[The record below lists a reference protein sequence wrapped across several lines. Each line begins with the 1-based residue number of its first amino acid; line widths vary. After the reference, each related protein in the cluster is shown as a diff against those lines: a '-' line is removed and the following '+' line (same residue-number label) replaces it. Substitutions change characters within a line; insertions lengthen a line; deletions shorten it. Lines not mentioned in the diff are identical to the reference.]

1 MIKSEYSSHTII
13 FHFLIVYSIF
23 NGAIDGLQTSD
34 FYVNDLPLL
43 PKNSSSIRM
52 HAGYLPVNH
61 QHHGALFFWHF
72 ADKSTTD
79 KSTTVI
85 WLAGGPGGSS
95 IAEAWWE
102 IGPFR
107 FQQDGTIVKNN
118 GSWSLFANLLFV
130 DQPVGTGFSYIDT
143 DSFIHDLPEMAD
155 QFLYFLDR
163 YIEIFPELLDEDIY
177 LAGSSFAGQYIPYI
191 AQAILEK
198 RMALKL
204 HGLLIGNG
212 WIDPRT
218 TYMSYLPFAVEKNL
232 VEKESAFYNRMS
244 EKVKECQEALSKK
257 VHVLEDEC
265 ELILQQI
272 TLDSP
277 QTDYYAKH
285 YKYKCMDMYNLHLA
299 NTDMNCGINKRSE
312 EKYVTTYLQRQDVMS
327 RIHVDEKKV
336 NWTDF
341 SYSVHRSFDARHST
355 PSVEFPSC
363 SIVVNMTSFTI
374 IE

>member
-13 FHFLIVYSIF
+13 FHFLIVCSIF

-118 GSWSLFANLLFV
+118 GSW
-130 DQPVGTGFSYIDT
+130 
-143 DSFIHDLPEMAD
+143 
-155 QFLYFLDR
+155 
-163 YIEIFPELLDEDIY
+163 
-177 LAGSSFAGQYIPYI
+177 
-191 AQAILEK
+191 
-198 RMALKL
+198 
-204 HGLLIGNG
+204 
-212 WIDPRT
+212 
-218 TYMSYLPFAVEKNL
+218 
-232 VEKESAFYNRMS
+232 
-244 EKVKECQEALSKK
+244 
-257 VHVLEDEC
+257 
-265 ELILQQI
+265 
-272 TLDSP
+272 
-277 QTDYYAKH
+277 
-285 YKYKCMDMYNLHLA
+285 
-299 NTDMNCGINKRSE
+299 
-312 EKYVTTYLQRQDVMS
+312 
-327 RIHVDEKKV
+327 
-336 NWTDF
+336 
-341 SYSVHRSFDARHST
+341 
-355 PSVEFPSC
+355 
-363 SIVVNMTSFTI
+363 
-374 IE
+374 